1 VWIRRAVDDEGE
13 VMDMVVQK
21 QRDTG
26 AALRLLCRLLKN
38 QNVEPQRIVPTD
50 FVPKALRSSNLV

>member
-1 VWIRRAVDDEGE
+1 
-13 VMDMVVQK
+13 MVVQK